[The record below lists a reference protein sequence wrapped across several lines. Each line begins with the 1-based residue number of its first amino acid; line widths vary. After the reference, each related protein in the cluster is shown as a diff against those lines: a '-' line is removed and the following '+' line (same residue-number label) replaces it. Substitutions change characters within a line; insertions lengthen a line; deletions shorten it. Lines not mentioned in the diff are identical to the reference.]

1 MLRFGV
7 IGCGYI
13 CHVHVNDIVN
23 NLHGA
28 KITAIYDV
36 NKKSAEQVISEFKLG
51 IQPSNSIDEL
61 IESPEV
67 DAVLVFS
74 KNDTHTEPILKSLAA
89 DKPVFTEKPL
99 ATTVEEAKQIVDA
112 EVKKGKR
119 LIQVGFMRRYDPYY
133 QELKQTI
140 DKGEIGTP
148 LLGYCRHFA
157 PAPPNDYYKT
167 SDVINDTF
175 VHEISVIS
183 WLFNDEY
190 QSVQVQY
197 ARPNSTNT
205 ASELQ
210 EPQVATLKLK
220 NGAIINTYL
229 NINSH
234 YGYEV
239 KCQVIGETGIAE
251 LPDMP
256 STRIHKDEK
265 IYNSVPIES
274 GGRFAKAFQLEFQDF
289 IDHVSKGEEPTGPS
303 AWTGYMAAITCAKA
317 TESLQTN
324 QVVDINFGEQPDIYK

>member
-23 NLHGA
+23 NLQGA
-28 KITAIYDV
+28 KITAIYDI
-36 NKKSAEQVISEFKLG
+36 NKKAAEQVINEFSLG
-51 IQPSNSIDEL
+51 IQPSSSIDEV

-74 KNDTHTEPILKSLAA
+74 RNDTHTEPILKSLAA
-89 DKPVFTEKPL
+89 DKPIFTEKPL
-99 ATTVEEAKQIVDA
+99 ATSADEAKQIVDA

-140 DKGEIGTP
+140 DKGEIGNP
-148 LLGYCRHFA
+148 LMGYCRHFA
-157 PAPPNDYYKT
+157 AVPPTGDFST
-167 SDVINDTF
+167 SDVINDSF
-175 VHEISVIS
+175 VHEISVVS

-190 QSVQVQY
+190 QSVQVQF

-205 ASELQ
+205 AAGLKD
-210 EPQVATLKLK
+210 PQVATLKLK
-220 NGAIINTYL
+220 NGAVINTYL

-256 STRIHKDEK
+256 STRVHKDEK
-265 IYNSVPIES
+265 IYNTVPIDS
-274 GGRFAKAFQLEFQDF
+274 GGRFSEAFQLELQDF
-289 IDHVSKGEEPTGPS
+289 IDHVSKGEEPEGPS
-303 AWTGYMAAITCAKA
+303 AWTGYTVTVTANKA
-317 TESLQTN
+317 FESLQSN
-324 QVVDINFGEQPDIYK
+324 KIVNLEFGSKPDIYK